1 MSGSGLAGPGAEDLA
16 AWRREFPI
24 LANTTYLISNSLGA
38 MPRAAAAALD
48 QYAQAWAKRGVRAWE
63 EGWWEMPVV
72 VGDMVAAIIGAPN
85 GTVTMHQNVTLAEA
99 IVLSCF
105 EPHGPRNKIV
115 CEDGNFPS
123 IQYLYAAQPG
133 LRVSA
138 VPVERLVDAID
149 DQTLLV
155 PVSHVLFKSS
165 YVQDV
170 PAIVEKAHR
179 VGARVVLDVYQSAG
193 VLPLDVTALG
203 VDFAVGGCLKW
214 LCGGPGNGFLYVRPD
229 LAHLAPRLTGW
240 MAHAAPFAFEPPPI
254 RYAEGPFRFLNGT
267 PAIPCL
273 YAAIEGLR
281 IIREVGVARVRE
293 HSLRLTER
301 LLRSIDERGFP
312 SITPRDVAR
321 RGGTVAVNP
330 PDAEGISRR
339 LLERDFLI
347 DYRPG
352 VGIRIAPH
360 FYNTDDECDAII
372 AEIAPFAAGRP
383 SLRATRH

>member
-1 MSGSGLAGPGAEDLA
+1 MSQSGPAGPGAEALA
-16 AWRREFPI
+16 AWRHEFPI
-24 LANTTYLISNSLGA
+24 LASTTYLISNSLGA

-48 QYAQAWAKRGVRAWE
+48 QYAQTWAKRGVRAWE

-72 VGDMVAAIIGAPN
+72 VGDMVAAVIGAPK
-85 GTVTMHQNVTLAEA
+85 GTVTMQQNGTMAEA

-105 EPHGPRNKIV
+105 EPRGSRNKIV
-115 CEDGNFPS
+115 FEDGNFPS

-133 LRVSA
+133 LRIDA
-138 VPVERLVDAID
+138 VPVERLVESID

-155 PVSHVLFKSS
+155 PISHVLFKDS

-170 PAIVEKAHR
+170 PAIVERAHR
-179 VGARVVLDVYQSAG
+179 VGAHVVLDVYQSAG
-193 VLPLDVTALG
+193 VLPVDVAALG
-203 VDFAVGGCLKW
+203 VDFAVGGCVKW

-240 MAHAAPFAFEPPPI
+240 MAHAAPFAFEPAPI

-267 PAIPCL
+267 PSIPCL
-273 YAAIEGLR
+273 YAAIEGLK
-281 IIREVGVARVRE
+281 IMREVGVAPVRE
-293 HSLRLTER
+293 HSLHLTER
-301 LLRSIDERGFP
+301 LLHRIDECGFP
-312 SITPRDVAR
+312 SVTPRDPAR

-330 PDAEGISRR
+330 PGAEAISRR

-352 VGIRIAPH
+352 AGIRIAPH
-360 FYNTDDECDAII
+360 FYNTEDECDEIV
-372 AEIAPFAAGRP
+372 AEIAALAAGRP
-383 SLRATRH
+383 GLRATRH

>member
-1 MSGSGLAGPGAEDLA
+1 VTDQPTTPVPVPLA
-16 AWRREFPI
+16 AWRHEFPI
-24 LANTTYLISNSLGA
+24 LASTTYLISNSLGA
-38 MPRAAAAALD
+38 MPRAAATALD
-48 QYAQAWAKRGVRAWE
+48 KYAQTWAKRGVRAWE

-72 VGDMVAAIIGAPN
+72 VGDMVAAIIGAPG

-105 EPHGPRNKIV
+105 EPRGSRNTIV

-123 IQYLYAAQPG
+123 VQYLYAAQPG
-133 LRVSA
+133 LRVTP

-149 DQTLLV
+149 DRTLLV
-155 PVSHVLFKSS
+155 PISHVLFKSS

-170 PAIVEKAHR
+170 PAIVERAHR
-179 VGARVVLDVYQSAG
+179 VGAHVVLDVYQSAG
-193 VLPLDVTALG
+193 VLPLDVAALG

-267 PAIPCL
+267 PSIPCL

-281 IIREVGVARVRE
+281 IVREVGVARVRG
-293 HSLRLTER
+293 HSVRLTER
-301 LLRSIDERGFP
+301 LLERIDERGFP

-330 PDAEGISRR
+330 PRAEAISRR
-339 LLERDFLI
+339 LLEMDYLI
-347 DYRPG
+347 DYRPDA
-352 VGIRIAPH
+352 GIRISPH
-360 FYNTDDECDAII
+360 FYNTEDECDAII
-372 AEIAPFAAGRP
+372 AEIAALAEGRP

>member
-1 MSGSGLAGPGAEDLA
+1 MSGGPAGPGEAGLA

-24 LANTTYLISNSLGA
+24 LASTTYLISNSLGA

-48 QYAQAWAKRGVRAWE
+48 QYAQTWARRGVRAWE
-63 EGWWEMPVV
+63 ETWWEMPVAV
-72 VGDMVAAIIGAPN
+72 VDMVAAIIGAPK

-99 IVLSCF
+99 VVLSCF
-105 EPHGPRNKIV
+105 EPRGPRNKIV
-115 CEDGNFPS
+115 FEDGNFPS
-123 IQYLYAAQPG
+123 IQYLYSAQPG
-133 LRVSA
+133 LRVDA

-149 DQTLLV
+149 DETLLV
-155 PVSHVLFKSS
+155 PISHVLFRSA

-170 PAIVEKAHR
+170 PAIVERAHR
-179 VGARVVLDVYQSAG
+179 VGAHVILDVYQSAG

-267 PAIPCL
+267 PSIPSL
-273 YAAIEGLR
+273 YAAIEGLK
-281 IIREVGVARVRE
+281 IVREVGVARVRE
-293 HSLRLTER
+293 QSVRLTER
-301 LLRSIDERGFP
+301 LVRRIEEGGFP

-321 RGGTVAVNP
+321 RGGTVAVHP
-330 PDAEGISRR
+330 PGAEAISRR

-347 DYRPG
+347 DYRPEA
-352 VGIRIAPH
+352 GIRISPH
-360 FYNTDDECDAII
+360 FYNTEDECDAVI
-372 AEIAPFAAGRP
+372 AEIAALAAGRP
-383 SLRATRH
+383 GLRATRH